1 MSEIET
7 IHEVSEENLGSSSD
21 EDDTHK
27 VLEHDASRNCNENN
41 KEMIDDLEEFIDN
54 CVQKN
59 LSIEKHISEET
70 DEHDTIDLN
79 KTVYCE
85 DPLVFTIDNY
95 LTDEE
100 CDHFIN
106 ISKDK
111 MQRAVVSDNKTG
123 YVSKGRTGSNH
134 WVTHNQDEI
143 TSQVGE
149 RIAKEVGHP
158 LINSEKYQVIHYN
171 KTQEYRRH
179 YDSWEHDYSEKSLRC
194 MKYGGA
200 RLLTALCYL
209 NDVEEGGG
217 TSFPKLDIVVKA
229 KKGRIVCFEN
239 TYKNSHVKHELAEH
253 AGMPIINGEKY
264 AFNLWFR
271 ECPRSVLYKDFNPEY
286 YKKGEPIIRKRIE
299 DNLKKEKNSHTL
311 GKINKSHPLI
321 MNYLLKDNISSD
333 AKFLDNPIYN
343 LRNVE
348 NFIDDDLHEK
358 IINNTE
364 FNGKTGRSSCWVKK
378 SNVPNFTQKLEQ
390 LLGIPSEFYE
400 NYNAIQYN
408 PNENHNNFLDAYDLT
423 SDAGKKYCSTLGQRV
438 YTVVLFLTKNIE
450 YKMTKIHQKYVSH
463 GDDLLIYKNTEEKCN
478 QRNSMYTH
486 SVLNKSHEHGVILN
500 IYIREKTS
508 NNKSIFD
515 NEKFTTLLE
524 NNEIKEIET
533 KEMKSNKMKINNA
546 KETGGKMDNIKLEI
560 KEPEDYQETY
570 DKLFTDLKSGKITRG
585 WRNKSLTFTH
595 KLQMD
600 TFTEFLYNIEKEKSK
615 YENRSL
621 INPEL
626 LERDYIFD
634 EYHPLALD
642 NILRPGVI
650 DIFKD
655 LYQTAIKNDI
665 FPLGDKQSQRYKS
678 HNESVARVLH
688 YEILPVIEKITGEKV
703 YPTYTYTSFYVN
715 GADLPPHTDRK
726 ECQYTVS
733 FIVDKP
739 VGSTWNIYVD
749 MKNQARKNIG
759 RCQPISE
766 KKDCVPVDCD
776 ANGLMIFCGE
786 DHCHFREKLE
796 HDYYNVLLLHYRRI
810 D

>member
-1 MSEIET
+1 MSEIEI
-7 IHEVSEENLGSSSD
+7 IHEVSEELYTSSSD
-21 EDDTHK
+21 EEEK
-27 VLEHDASRNCNENN
+27 PKILEGDVNDIEKN
-41 KEMIDDLEEFIDN
+41 KGIDDLEEFIDK

-59 LSIEKHISEET
+59 LSNETEQTEET
-70 DEHDTIDLN
+70 KQESVDLK

-111 MQRAVVSDNKTG
+111 MQRAVVSSDKKG
-123 YVSKGRTGSNH
+123 FVSSGRTGLNH
-134 WVTHNQDEI
+134 WVDHNQDEI
-143 TSQVGE
+143 TTHVGE
-149 RIAKEVGHP
+149 KIAKEVGHP
-158 LINSEKYQVIHYN
+158 LKNSEKYQVIYYGE
-171 KTQEYRRH
+171 TQEYRQH

-217 TSFPKLDIVVKA
+217 TCFPKLDIVVKA

-239 TYKNSHVKHELAEH
+239 TYKDSHVKHKLAEH
-253 AGMPIINGEKY
+253 AGMPVIKGEKY

-299 DNLKKEKNSHTL
+299 DNLKREKKSHTPV
-311 GKINKSHPLI
+311 KNKSHPLI
-321 MNYLLKDNISSD
+321 MNYLLKDTVSSD

-343 LRNVE
+343 LRKVE
-348 NFIDDDLHEK
+348 NFIDDDLHKK
-358 IINNTE
+358 IMSKTT
-364 FNGKTGRSSCWVKK
+364 FNDKTKRSSCWVKK
-378 SNVPNFTQKLEQ
+378 STIPDFTQKLEQ

-423 SDAGKKYCSTLGQRV
+423 SDVGKKYCSTLGQRV
-438 YTVVLFLTKNIE
+438 YTIVLFLTKNIE
-450 YKMTKIHQKYVSH
+450 YKMTKIHQEYVSH
-463 GDDLLIYKNTEEKCN
+463 GGDLFMYKNTEEKCN

-486 SVLNKSHEHGVILN
+486 SVLNKSDEPGIILN

-524 NNEIKEIET
+524 NTEIKETVSKDVKEKIE
-533 KEMKSNKMKINNA
+533 
-546 KETGGKMDNIKLEI
+546 GKTDNIKLEI
-560 KEPEDYQETY
+560 KESEDYQETY

-585 WRNKSLTFTH
+585 WRNKSLTFGH
-595 KLQMD
+595 KLHID
-600 TFTEFLYNIEKEKSK
+600 TFNEFLHKIDDEKSK

-626 LERDYIFD
+626 LEQDYIFD

-655 LYQTAIKNDI
+655 LYQTAIKNNI
-665 FPLGDKQSQRYKS
+665 FPLGDKQAQRYKS

-688 YEILPVIEKITGEKV
+688 YEILPIIEKITGEKV
-703 YPTYTYTSFYVN
+703 YPTYTYTSFYIK
-715 GADLPPHTDRK
+715 GADLPSHTDRK

-739 VGSTWNIYVD
+739 EGSTWNIYVD

-759 RCQPISE
+759 RCPPISE

-786 DHCHFREKLE
+786 DHSHFREKLE
-796 HDYYNVLLLHYRRI
+796 HDYYNILLLHYRRI

>member
-1 MSEIET
+1 MSGIEI
-7 IHEVSEENLGSSSD
+7 IQEVSEEYLGSSSD
-21 EDDTHK
+21 EDTCK
-27 VLEHDASRNCNENN
+27 ILEYNSTQNIDEND
-41 KEMIDDLEEFIDN
+41 KETIDDLEEFIDK

-59 LSIEKHISEET
+59 LSIKKPILEET
-70 DEHDTIDLN
+70 EEIKQENVDLK

-85 DPLVFTIDNY
+85 NPLVFTIDNY

-111 MQRAVVSDNKTG
+111 MQRAVVSSDKKG
-123 YVSKGRTGSNH
+123 YVSTGRTGLNH
-134 WVTHNQDEI
+134 WLDHNQDE
-143 TSQVGE
+143 TTTRVGE

-158 LINSEKYQVIHYN
+158 LINSEKYQIIYYGE
-171 KTQEYRRH
+171 TQEYRQH

-217 TSFPKLDIVVKA
+217 TCFPKLDVVIKA

-239 TYKNSHVKHELAEH
+239 THKDSHVKHKLAEH
-253 AGMPIINGEKY
+253 AGMPVIKGEKY

-299 DNLKKEKNSHTL
+299 DNLKREKNSHTL
-311 GKINKSHPLI
+311 GKINKTHPLI
-321 MNYLLKDNISSD
+321 MNYLLKDNVSSD

-343 LRNVE
+343 LRKVE
-348 NFIDDDLHEK
+348 NFINDDLHEK
-358 IINNTE
+358 IMNNTS
-364 FNGKTGRSSCWVKK
+364 FNDKTKRSSCWVKK
-378 SNVPNFTQKLEQ
+378 STVPNFTQKLEQ

-400 NYNAIQYN
+400 NYNAIQYK
-408 PNENHNNFLDAYDLT
+408 PNESHNNFLDAYDLT
-423 SDAGKKYCSTLGQRV
+423 SDRGMKYCSTLGQRV

-463 GDDLLIYKNTEEKCN
+463 GDDILIYKNTEEKCN
-478 QRNSMYTH
+478 QRNSIYTH
-486 SVLNKSHEHGVILN
+486 SVLNKSDDLGIILN

-508 NNKSIFD
+508 NNKNIFD
-515 NEKFTTLLE
+515 NEKFTILLE
-524 NNEIKEIET
+524 NNEIKEIDP
-533 KEMKSNKMKINNA
+533 KEMTSNKMKINNA
-546 KETGGKMDNIKLEI
+546 KETEENIKLEI
-560 KEPEDYQETY
+560 KETEDYQETY
-570 DKLFTDLKSGKITRG
+570 DKLFTDFKSGKINRS

-595 KLQMD
+595 KLPID
-600 TFTEFLYNIEKEKSK
+600 TFRNFLNDIDVEKSK

-626 LERDYIFD
+626 LEQDYTFD

-650 DIFKD
+650 DIFRD
-655 LYQTAIKNDI
+655 LYKAAIKNDV

-688 YEILPVIEKITGEKV
+688 YEILPIIEKITREKV
-703 YPTYTYTSFYVN
+703 CPTYTYTSFYVK
-715 GADLPPHTDRK
+715 GADLPSHTDRK

-733 FIVDKP
+733 FIIDKP
-739 VGSTWNIYVD
+739 AGSTWNIYVD
-749 MKNQARKNIG
+749 MKNQAMKNIG
-759 RCQPISE
+759 RCSPISE

-796 HDYYNVLLLHYRRI
+796 HDYYNILLLHYRRI

>member
-1 MSEIET
+1 MSVIET

-21 EDDTHK
+21 EDDTYK
-27 VLEHDASRNCNENN
+27 VLEHDASRNCDENN

-59 LSIEKHISEET
+59 LSIKKPISEET
-70 DEHDTIDLN
+70 DEHETIDHN
-79 KTVYCE
+79 NTVYCE

-111 MQRAVVSDNKTG
+111 MQRAVVSSDKKG
-123 YVSKGRTGSNH
+123 FVSSGRTGSNH

-158 LINSEKYQVIHYN
+158 LINSEKYECVYYCE
-171 KTQEYRRH
+171 TQEYRRH

-200 RLLTALCYL
+200 RLLTVLCYL

-239 TYKNSHVKHELAEH
+239 TYKDSHVKHKLAQH
-253 AGMPIINGEKY
+253 AGMPVIKGEKY

-286 YKKGEPIIRKRIE
+286 YKKGEPIVRKRIE

-321 MNYLLKDNISSD
+321 MNYLLKDTVSSD

-343 LRNVE
+343 LRKVE

-358 IINNTE
+358 IMSKTT
-364 FNGKTGRSSCWVKK
+364 FNDKATFNDKTKRSSCWVKK
-378 SNVPNFTQKLEQ
+378 STVPDFTQKLEQ

-450 YKMTKIHQKYVSH
+450 YKMTKINQEYVSQ
-463 GDDLLIYKNTEEKCN
+463 GDDLLLYKNTEDKSN
-478 QRNSMYTH
+478 QRNSMYIH
-486 SVLNKSHEHGVILN
+486 SILNKSDEPGIILN

-524 NNEIKEIET
+524 TQKKTPEET
-533 KEMKSNKMKINNA
+533 QKKTPE
-546 KETGGKMDNIKLEI
+546 ETQKKTPLTAENIKL
-560 KEPEDYQETY
+560 
-570 DKLFTDLKSGKITRG
+570 
-585 WRNKSLTFTH
+585 
-595 KLQMD
+595 
-600 TFTEFLYNIEKEKSK
+600 
-615 YENRSL
+615 
-621 INPEL
+621 
-626 LERDYIFD
+626 
-634 EYHPLALD
+634 
-642 NILRPGVI
+642 
-650 DIFKD
+650 
-655 LYQTAIKNDI
+655 
-665 FPLGDKQSQRYKS
+665 
-678 HNESVARVLH
+678 
-688 YEILPVIEKITGEKV
+688 
-703 YPTYTYTSFYVN
+703 
-715 GADLPPHTDRK
+715 
-726 ECQYTVS
+726 
-733 FIVDKP
+733 
-739 VGSTWNIYVD
+739 
-749 MKNQARKNIG
+749 
-759 RCQPISE
+759 
-766 KKDCVPVDCD
+766 
-776 ANGLMIFCGE
+776 
-786 DHCHFREKLE
+786 
-796 HDYYNVLLLHYRRI
+796 
-810 D
+810 